1 MARVT
6 RSLVT
11 LLNNMEDKKQ
21 EEKKEKKRQIIIEF
35 TAESIK
41 VIKAEVA
48 SNFELQAILENLLNQ
63 IKPK

>member
-1 MARVT
+1 
-6 RSLVT
+6 
-11 LLNNMEDKKQ
+11 MEDKKQ